1 MSQHVTIHFYKNEG
15 RNPKLKSEYTCTAGE
30 TLLSVLQ
37 KLGFVPDAV
46 CGGKGICGA
55 CAIQFVKEA
64 PIPSPAERSFFS
76 AEQLRD
82 GMRLAC
88 RIQVTKD
95 LHLAEPFYRKQPDIL
110 FGKLDMVKMQEVDEG
125 EVIIAVDLGTTTIA
139 MELRSLANGQVLGQY
154 AALNPQR
161 KFGADVI
168 SRMEKALQSDAD
180 AKELKNL
187 VTEEIEKGITYFK
200 VLCPKL
206 VNGNTFIYLAGN
218 TVMEH
223 LLMGYEVKG
232 LSKYPFTPV
241 TLNFDKM
248 TIAGLQVILLP
259 GISAF
264 VGADILADLYALD
277 MIPGILPEISEVV
290 DKEARKSENR
300 QHRKKLLADL
310 GTNAELACLDG
321 DKLTVTATAAGPA
334 FEGGIT
340 AGIFGADLINL
351 TSELLRKKKLEETGL
366 LQGEAFEKGIEV
378 QGILIKNEDIRK
390 LQLAKAAV
398 AAGIRMFE
406 ADEQTQIYLAGG
418 FGYYLN
424 AESAIR
430 IGLLPGVLAE
440 NIECCGNLVLTGIY
454 KLAKDL
460 LLGQIEEKQLRH
472 ALDQV
477 RVVNLA
483 EMEDFEERYLAEIN
497 FPT

>member
-1 MSQHVTIHFYKNEG
+1 MSQHVTIHFYENEG
-15 RNPKLKSEYTCTAGE
+15 KNPKLKSEYTCAVGE
-30 TLLSVLQ
+30 NLLPVLQ

-55 CAIQFVKEA
+55 CAVAFVKEA

-76 AEQLRD
+76 ADQLRD

-95 LHLAEPFYRKQPDIL
+95 LHLAEPFYRKQPDVL
-110 FGKLDMVKMQEVDEG
+110 FGKVDMVKIQEVGEG
-125 EVIIAVDLGTTTIA
+125 EVIIAIDLGTTTIA
-139 MELRSLANGQVLGQY
+139 MELRSLANGQVFGQY

-168 SRMEKALQSDAD
+168 SRMEKALQSDTD

-187 VTEEIEKGITYFK
+187 VTEELEKGIAYFK
-200 VLCPKL
+200 RLCPEL
-206 VNGNTFIYLAGN
+206 VNGDTPIYLAGN

-223 LLMGYEVKG
+223 LFMGYDVKG
-232 LSKYPFTPV
+232 LSKYSFTPV
-241 TLNFDKM
+241 TLDFDKT
-248 TIAGLQVILLP
+248 TIAGYEVILLP

-264 VGADILADLYALD
+264 VGADIVADLYALD
-277 MIPGILPEISEVV
+277 MIPGVSAEMVLETKESEH
-290 DKEARKSENR
+290 K
-300 QHRKKLLADL
+300 QCGGKKLLADL

-321 DKLTVTATAAGPA
+321 NQLTVTATAAGPA

-351 TSELLRKKKLEETGL
+351 TAELLQKKKLDETGL
-366 LQGEAFEKGIEV
+366 LQGDAFEKGIEV

-398 AAGIRMFE
+398 AAGIRIF
-406 ADEQTQIYLAGG
+406 DTDDRTQIYLAGG

-424 AESAIR
+424 ADSAIR
-430 IGLLPGVLAE
+430 IGLLPGAFAE
-440 NIECCGNLVLTGIY
+440 NIESCGNLVLTGIY

-460 LLGQIEEKQLRH
+460 IQGQTDQKQLRC

-477 RVVNLA
+477 KVVNLA
-483 EMEDFEERYLAEIN
+483 EMDDFEERYLAEIN
-497 FPT
+497 F